1 MQRAVTEHAK
11 DRRRSSLL
19 KAALDEFFHQ
29 GFKRAR
35 MEDIARGA
43 GLSRGT
49 LYLYFT
55 SKQALFMALFE
66 EVAITVSTVSKQ
78 AMGAASAPQALQQ
91 LMQSIPQT
99 YSHCPLPKLV
109 KVLISDARGA
119 PQLVGFYQEQV
130 IGRVFTLLENILH
143 RGVAS
148 GEWHCQDVALTT
160 RLSGGG
166 ACPVFGYLA
175 CHI

>member
-66 EVAITVSTVSKQ
+66 EVAIVTVSTVSKQ

-99 YSHCPLPKLV
+99 YSHCALAQ
-109 KVLISDARGA
+109 ISQGINKRCQGSSTA
-119 PQLVGFYQEQV
+119 
-130 IGRVFTLLENILH
+130 GRILSRAGYRPGIYPAGKHFTP
-143 RGVAS
+143 GS
-148 GEWHCQDVALTT
+148 GQ
-160 RLSGGG
+160 R
-166 ACPVFGYLA
+166 
-175 CHI
+175 